1 MVVVAGER
9 TLGVLGVSDRPRAE
23 ARATVERLRAEGV
36 RVVMLTGDN
45 RATAQAI
52 AKETSVEDFQSD
64 LLPEHKIDSIR
75 KLLATHQSVAMGRGG
90 TDVALEAAD
99 VVLMSDD
106 LLRIPDAIELGR
118 AARSMVRQN
127 VFIAMG
133 VVFALIPLTL
143 LGIVPLWLAVV
154 FHEGS
159 TVVVALNGLR
169 LLAWRPTVTS
179 TTQRASH

>member
-1 MVVVAGER
+1 MIGD
-9 TLGVLGVSDRPRAE
+9 GVNDAPALA
-23 ARATVERLRAEGV
+23 AATVG
-36 RVVMLTGDN
+36 
-45 RATAQAI
+45 I
-52 AKETSVEDFQSD
+52 
-64 LLPEHKIDSIR
+64 
-75 KLLATHQSVAMGRGG
+75 AMGRGG